1 MSKSIYSKEYKNTL
15 EKLKQARFE
24 IGLKQEEVATRL
36 KKHQSYIS
44 KIERGERRI
53 DVVELQKLAKI
64 YKKDINFFV

>member
-36 KKHQSYIS
+36 KKPQSYT
-44 KIERGERRI
+44 
-53 DVVELQKLAKI
+53 
-64 YKKDINFFV
+64 